1 MLYYVNSPNFIDRLL
16 LLFEISANM
25 FLEIT
30 YFPACDATNFE
41 SNIGFFVKEFYYM
54 TEKSGKKFKYFKNTK
69 NF

>member
-1 MLYYVNSPNFIDRLL
+1 
-16 LLFEISANM
+16 M

-30 YFPACDATNFE
+30 CFPACDATNFE

-54 TEKSGKKFKYFKNTK
+54 TGKSGKKFKYFKNTK

>member
-1 MLYYVNSPNFIDRLL
+1 MLTHQISLIDYFYFLKYRP
-16 LLFEISANM
+16 M

-30 YFPACDATNFE
+30 CFPACEATNFE